1 MNKKWLLSLALMM
14 ALVVLA
20 ACNNED
26 ESAKENNDESKTQ
39 EEETAGDSETAT
51 EGGENTEQQ
60 PELPE
65 PNLEGIPEVVAEVN
79 GEEIGKEEFENAYT
93 GQFQQMTIQAQM
105 SGQAQ
110 EIDQE
115 QLKAQ
120 IVESM
125 IGQELLIQE
134 ADKRNFDVSDDDI
147 NEVID
152 GLVEQNGMES
162 QDALMAALKEQGTN
176 KEEMLAQV
184 ETQVKVNK
192 LIEDESGEVQPTDA
206 ELQEYYDQ
214 LVAQQEEMDAES
226 EIPTFD
232 EVKSTIAQQ
241 LVSQKQNKVVQTL
254 VTTLREN
261 AEITNN
267 L

>member
-1 MNKKWLLSLALMM
+1 MLVLAL
-14 ALVVLA
+14 LA
-20 ACNNED
+20 ACNGGD
-26 ESAKENNDESKTQ
+26 ESTENNNDENTQ
-39 EEETAGDSETAT
+39 EEEAAGDNETDV
-51 EGGENTEQQ
+51 EGEEGSGQAQ
-60 PELPE
+60 LPE
-65 PNLEGIPEVVAEVN
+65 PNLEGIPDVVAEVN
-79 GEEIGKEEFENAYT
+79 GEQIEKQAFETAYT
-93 GQFQQMTIQAQM
+93 GQFQQMAMQAQM
-105 SGQAQ
+105 AGQAP

-134 ADKRNFDVSDDDI
+134 ADKRDFNVSEDDI

-162 QDALMAALKEQGTN
+162 QDALMAALEEQGTDQ
-176 KEEMLAQV
+176 EEVLAQV
-184 ETQVKVNK
+184 ETQVRVNK
-192 LIEDESGEVQPTDA
+192 LIEDESGEIQPSES

-214 LVAQQEEMDAES
+214 LVAQQEETDAEA
-226 EIPTFD
+226 EIPSFD
-232 EVKSTIAQQ
+232 EVKSNIEQQ
-241 LVSQKQNKVVQTL
+241 LVSQKQNEVVQTL

-261 AEITNN
+261 ADITNN